1 MTYELT
7 IAEKIEIIDQH
18 IKNLSYSKFNLE
30 VSVLTE
36 EALSP
41 VDQAKIDALTL
52 QIADVNSKIDA
63 LEQEKASINNG

>member
-7 IAEKIEIIDQH
+7 TAEKIEIIDQH

-30 VSVLTE
+30 VSVLAE

-52 QIADVNSKIDA
+52 QITDVNSKIDA